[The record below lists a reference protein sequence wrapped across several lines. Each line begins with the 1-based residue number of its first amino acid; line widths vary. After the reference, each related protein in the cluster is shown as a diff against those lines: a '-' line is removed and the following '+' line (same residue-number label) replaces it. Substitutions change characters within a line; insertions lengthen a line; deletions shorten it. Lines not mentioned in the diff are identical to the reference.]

1 MKCPNCNGRLE
12 CSDSRHHDLNT
23 VKRRRQCMNRAC
35 GFTTNSIEVLLPE
48 ELNGKGTG
56 GIAHRMIQA
65 ASGAKSE
72 PERLAGLLR
81 ELADNLEGG
90 V

>member
-1 MKCPNCNGRLE
+1 MKCPNCNSRLE
-12 CSDSRHHDLNT
+12 CSDSRHHELNT

-35 GFTTNSIEVLLPE
+35 GYTTNSIEVLLPE
-48 ELNGKGTG
+48 ELNGTRTG

-65 ASGAKSE
+65 A
-72 PERLAGLLR
+72 AGNAEADRVAGMLR
-81 ELADNLEGG
+81 QLADSLEGE